1 MGVFIPADYDI
12 SRIQN
17 ATEVRVVE
25 ALRDRLK
32 DSWHIIP
39 NLDIA
44 KENRP
49 YEIDVLLLHKDF
61 GLIALEVKGGP
72 VEVRH
77 GDWYQSH
84 GKLDVSPPKQAQN
97 AAYALRNDLRE
108 SDEILQHLHI
118 AHGVVLPDVS
128 TGNFAGLI
136 DLQPEQLFLR
146 DDIENPQD
154 KVISLALLSPKQQA
168 LNDAQVTAI
177 IERIRPDIKFDWD
190 PQAQARNARVSL
202 DRIVREQTRALASLD
217 QNKIVFVQGSAGTG
231 KTRLAIQWARR
242 ALQRGDSTL
251 ITCFNIPLGSHISR
265 QFTEGDEIYAGCFAE
280 IVEKLPG
287 LPTPPPMP
295 EDLSQLENYYG
306 LTLPR
311 HILQNIED
319 VTVRF
324 DTIIVDELQDF
335 HGMWVNVLF
344 SLLANHSN
352 THLLTV
358 GDENQNLHQ
367 REGVQAV
374 TACQP
379 TRAQLMTNC
388 RNAQQIGELLHS
400 LGGAE
405 VASASPDGEIFH
417 IEVNSTEE
425 AVEAVI
431 NELVSMRDN
440 EVWDMS
446 RVLVAT
452 LGNPVKNS
460 LHAASTNELSLVP
473 WEKADDSNILC
484 ETIHRT
490 KGLEYDVVILV
501 APHQGARERLLYVGA
516 SRAISRLVLV
526 SPTEV
531 AIQLGL

>member
-1 MGVFIPADYDI
+1 MGVFIPIDYDI

-25 ALRDRLK
+25 ALRDRLS

-61 GLIALEVKGGP
+61 GLLALEVKGGP
-72 VEVRH
+72 VEIQH
-77 GDWYQSH
+77 GMWKRR
-84 GKLDVSPPKQAQN
+84 GETFDVAPPKQAQN
-97 AAYALRNDLRE
+97 SAYALRNVLRN
-108 SDEILQHLHI
+108 SDDSLKHLHV
-118 AHGVVLPDVS
+118 AHGVVLPDVTS
-128 TGNFAGLI
+128 FDFTGLI
-136 DLQPEQLFLR
+136 DVQPAQLFLR
-146 DDIENPQD
+146 DDLENPRE
-154 KVISLALLSPKQQA
+154 KVISLALLSYQQQA
-168 LNDAQVTAI
+168 LSDQQVTAI
-177 IERIRPDIKFDWD
+177 IEVVRPDLTFDWD

-202 DRIVREQTRALASLD
+202 DRIMREQTRALASLD

-265 QFTEGDEIYAGCFAE
+265 QFTEGDAIYAGCFVE

-287 LPTPPPMP
+287 LPTPPAMP
-295 EDLSQLENYYG
+295 EDLSLLENYYG

-311 HILQNIED
+311 HILQNIEK
-319 VTVRF
+319 VEVRF

-344 SLLANHSN
+344 ALLADHSN
-352 THLLTV
+352 THLLSV
-358 GDENQNLHQ
+358 GDENQNLYQ
-367 REGVQAV
+367 REGVQAII
-374 TACQP
+374 ACQP

-405 VASASPDGEIFH
+405 VASASPDGELFH

-425 AVEAVI
+425 AVDAVI

-452 LGNPVKNS
+452 LGNPVKRS
-460 LHAASTNELSLVP
+460 LHDASNDALSLVP
-473 WEKADDSNILC
+473 WEEADNSNILC

-501 APHQGARERLLYVGA
+501 APHLEARDQLLYVGA
-516 SRAISRLVLV
+516 SRAVSRLVLV

-531 AIQLGL
+531 AMRLGI